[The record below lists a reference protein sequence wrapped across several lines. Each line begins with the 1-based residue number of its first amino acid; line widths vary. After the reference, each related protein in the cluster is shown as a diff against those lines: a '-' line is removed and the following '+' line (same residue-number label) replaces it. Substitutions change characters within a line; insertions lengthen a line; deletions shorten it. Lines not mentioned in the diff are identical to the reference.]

1 MPVRYTLWWEKVTD
15 KRDEANS
22 DMYCIVKGQY
32 YSVFVFSCRI
42 HFSVV
47 VDNNTAFQKVGKKE
61 KWRLAPWSANDVIA
75 ATAVMYC
82 CGSHTHVDRE
92 SRYERHDRRKPDLD
106 NKQ

>member
-1 MPVRYTLWWEKVTD
+1 
-15 KRDEANS
+15 
-22 DMYCIVKGQY
+22 
-32 YSVFVFSCRI
+32 
-42 HFSVV
+42 VV
-47 VDNNTAFQKVGKKE
+47 LDNNTAFQKVERKKSGG
-61 KWRLAPWSANDVIA
+61 WRHGQRNDVIA